1 MSVRTTATPRRIS
14 FASQGLTLAADRWD
28 PPGPS
33 RGTVLLLHG
42 GGQTR
47 HSWDRSAADLA
58 ELGWTVYTN
67 DLRGHGE
74 SDWDAD
80 GRYDIGTMADDIL
93 LVAAEIAG
101 GDPGRRPVLV
111 GASMGGLASL
121 LAVGKDPACCR
132 ALVLVDI
139 ALRVEPEGSRRIRS
153 FMQQKPEGFESLEEA
168 AEAVAAYN
176 PERTRPVR
184 PEGLRK
190 NLRQADDGRWHW
202 HWDPLILRQSHDS
215 VDREHPIRVAL
226 REAAGRITVPT
237 LLVRG
242 LQSDVVSDAGIAGT
256 RQLIPHAEI
265 VEIPGAGH
273 MVAGDDNDVFST
285 RLESFLLESAA

>member
-1 MSVRTTATPRRIS
+1 MRATATPHRIS

-33 RGTVLLLHG
+33 HGTVLLLHG

-58 ELGWTVYTN
+58 TELGWTVYTN

-74 SDWDAD
+74 SDWDPG

-93 LVAAEIAG
+93 TVAAEIEG
-101 GDPGRRPVLV
+101 GEEARRPVLV

-121 LAVGKDPACCR
+121 LAVGKDPDCCR

-139 ALRVEPEGSRRIRS
+139 ALRVEPEGSARIRS
-153 FMQQKPEGFESLEEA
+153 FMQGKPEGFESLEEA

-176 PERTRPVR
+176 PARTRPVR

-202 HWDPLILRQSHDS
+202 HWDPLILEQRHDT

-226 REAAGRITVPT
+226 RESAARITVPT

-242 LQSDVVSDAGIAGT
+242 LQSDVVSDASLEEART
-256 RQLIPHAEI
+256 TLPDATVAE
-265 VEIPGAGH
+265 VSDAGH
-273 MVAGDDNDVFST
+273 MVAGDDNET
-285 RLESFLLESAA
+285 FLDAIRAFLAKL